1 MDRPGEEL
9 IDTSP
14 QLALLE
20 RQLLYNIITL
30 FDMAMDRAS
39 RWASLT
45 VLAYCLFY
53 ANIIYKQPDPASCF
67 VNGMLGSLN

>member
-9 IDTSP
+9 SDTSP

-20 RQLLYNIITL
+20 RQLLYNVITL

-45 VLAYCLFY
+45 VLAYCFKL
-53 ANIIYKQPDPASCF
+53 
-67 VNGMLGSLN
+67 